1 MNKCRHIGISCNLT
15 VCPHGGKYMEGRG
28 GGGCGG
34 GGQLKPKGILN
45 SNQMQISV
53 MVAVRISNNLELF
66 AVKVRVVNKR
76 YK

>member
-1 MNKCRHIGISCNLT
+1 MTTWWEIQWKGD
-15 VCPHGGKYMEGRG
+15 VG

-34 GGQLKPKGILN
+34 GGEVKPKGILN

-53 MVAVRISNNLELF
+53 TVAVRISNNLEMF

>member
-1 MNKCRHIGISCNLT
+1 VTTWWEI
-15 VCPHGGKYMEGRG
+15 HGGEMW
-28 GGGCGG
+28 GGCGG
-34 GGQLKPKGILN
+34 GGELKSKGILN

-53 MVAVRISNNLELF
+53 MVAVRISNNLEMF

>member
-1 MNKCRHIGISCNLT
+1 MW
-15 VCPHGGKYMEGRG
+15 

-34 GGQLKPKGILN
+34 GGELKPKGILN

-53 MVAVRISNNLELF
+53 MVAVRISDNLEMF